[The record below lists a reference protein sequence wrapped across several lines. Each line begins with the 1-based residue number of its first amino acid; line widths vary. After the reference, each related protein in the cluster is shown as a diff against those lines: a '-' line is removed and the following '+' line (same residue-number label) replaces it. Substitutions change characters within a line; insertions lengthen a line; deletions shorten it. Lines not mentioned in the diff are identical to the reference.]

1 MERILKFLVGLA
13 PSFVL
18 LLVGTAVIK
27 LLLRIINKA
36 LERTKLEKTA
46 HPLIKTIARIGLYV
60 LLLLMVASNLG
71 VDVTGLVAVTSVA
84 SLVLSLSLQ
93 EALTNLIG
101 GFTLLS
107 TRPFVAGDFVEVA
120 GQAGTVQAIG
130 LTYTKL
136 STGDNKIISIPNSA
150 VVSAQIVNY
159 SVSGT
164 RRVEI
169 MVSASYAAP
178 TETVKAALRKAAE
191 HPAVLADPAPFAGL
205 QTYGDHAI
213 NYVLRMWCLSA
224 DYWTVYYQVNERIR
238 QEFQTA
244 GVEMTYPHLNVH
256 VDK

>member
-120 GQAGTVQAIG
+120 E
-130 LTYTKL
+130 YTI
-136 STGDNKIISIPNSA
+136 N
-150 VVSAQIVNY
+150 
-159 SVSGT
+159 
-164 RRVEI
+164 
-169 MVSASYAAP
+169 
-178 TETVKAALRKAAE
+178 
-191 HPAVLADPAPFAGL
+191 
-205 QTYGDHAI
+205 QTTQKH
-213 NYVLRMWCLSA
+213 S
-224 DYWTVYYQVNERIR
+224 Q
-238 QEFQTA
+238 
-244 GVEMTYPHLNVH
+244 
-256 VDK
+256 